1 LQVLLG
7 ELGWEVVLLGRE
19 QFPRESALA
28 AVLIVVPDH
37 AIPSVAQRLVGY
49 VPSGTP
55 VLHTSGAVEL
65 TALNSLADAG
75 CSVGGLHPL
84 VAVPNRAD
92 GARLLRGA
100 WWGIEGEG
108 TARKLAESIVE
119 STGGRTLPIPRDG
132 RALYHA
138 AAVLVSNGL
147 VALLAAAETLMSQAG
162 VPVQQARSAL
172 TELAAGALAAVRV
185 TGPVAALTGPVARGD
200 VETVR
205 VHLARLSGHER
216 DVYCALGRGALALAR
231 QRGLD
236 PGAAAALATLLGETA

>member
-1 LQVLLG
+1 MRAPLWIIGPGRLGQALQVLLG

-19 QFPRESALA
+19 QFPRESLPS
-28 AVLIVVPDH
+28 AVLLTVPDH

-84 VAVPNRAD
+84 VAVPNPAD

-119 STGGRTLPIPRDG
+119 STRGEHSPSQGADG
-132 RALYHA
+132 RCTMRPPCWFPTDW
-138 AAVLVSNGL
+138 SRCS
-147 VALLAAAETLMSQAG
+147 LLLR
-162 VPVQQARSAL
+162 P
-172 TELAAGALAAVRV
+172 
-185 TGPVAALTGPVARGD
+185 
-200 VETVR
+200 
-205 VHLARLSGHER
+205 
-216 DVYCALGRGALALAR
+216 
-231 QRGLD
+231 
-236 PGAAAALATLLGETA
+236 